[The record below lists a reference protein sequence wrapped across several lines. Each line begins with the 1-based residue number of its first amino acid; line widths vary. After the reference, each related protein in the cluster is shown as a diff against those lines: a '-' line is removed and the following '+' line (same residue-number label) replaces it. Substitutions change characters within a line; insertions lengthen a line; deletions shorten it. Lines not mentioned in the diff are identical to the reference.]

1 MITFFQSSG
10 YFLFWCS
17 VMLFSIGMAC
27 ILVRARG
34 VYKLLNQPVIT
45 PFQLELLRAKYRDQS
60 K

>member
-1 MITFFQSSG
+1 MIFLFQSSG
-10 YFLFWCS
+10 LFIFWCA

-27 ILVRARG
+27 ILIRARG

-45 PFQLELLRAKYRDQS
+45 QFQLDLLRAQYRGQS